1 FLNLNNQPF
10 REQFG
15 IDVIPSGWEEPIT
28 TQGANRTFI
37 FEGIENDFQVLDVK
51 RFNDILSGNI
61 IPEGTSV
68 DLTFQVDMNPATEN
82 EAQPFDP
89 ANDLVTIN
97 IGDPFW
103 SVTQGF
109 PLTPRDDDPNVGDQL
124 DLAGFSQLFQLT
136 DENGD

>member
-1 FLNLNNQPF
+1 
-10 REQFG
+10 
-15 IDVIPSGWEEPIT
+15 
-28 TQGANRTFI
+28 NRTFI

-68 DLTFQVDMNPATEN
+68 ELTFQVDMNPAVAN
-82 EAQPFDP
+82 DAQPFDP

-136 DENGD
+136 DENGDLIYEGTMTVEGPTYGAIQYVYVYGPP